1 MVGVGSPTQIIY
13 LIALKTFF
21 MIKILI
27 VLLSVLS
34 TADTK
39 PYPTE
44 FGIASWY
51 GPGFHGRQTASG
63 VVYDQ
68 NLMVAA
74 HKTLPFG
81 TVARVTNLENGRQV
95 EVCIVDRGP
104 YVKGRVIDLSSSA
117 AKALGIKSKGTAR
130 VKIEDLGVVDVDWR
144 GSVFGVH

>member
-1 MVGVGSPTQIIY
+1 
-13 LIALKTFF
+13 
-21 MIKILI
+21 MIKIMI
-27 VLLSVLS
+27 VLLSLLVPK
-34 TADTK
+34 ADTK

-81 TVARVTNLENGRQV
+81 TVARVTNLENGLQV
-95 EVCIVDRGP
+95 EVCVVDRGP
-104 YVKGRVIDLSSSA
+104 YVKGRVIDLSASA
-117 AKALGIKSKGTAR
+117 ATALGMKGKGTAR
-130 VKIEDLGVVDVDWR
+130 VRIEDLGVVDVD
-144 GSVFGVH
+144 

>member
-1 MVGVGSPTQIIY
+1 
-13 LIALKTFF
+13 
-21 MIKILI
+21 MIKIMI
-27 VLLSVLS
+27 VLLSLLVPKV
-34 TADTK
+34 DTK

-95 EVCIVDRGP
+95 EVCVVDRGP
-104 YVKGRVIDLSSSA
+104 YVKGRVIDLSASA
-117 AKALGIKSKGTAR
+117 AKALDMRSKGTAR
-130 VKIEDLGVVDVDWR
+130 VRIEDLGVIDVD
-144 GSVFGVH
+144 

>member
-1 MVGVGSPTQIIY
+1 
-13 LIALKTFF
+13 
-21 MIKILI
+21 MIKIMI
-27 VLLSVLS
+27 VLLSLLVPKV
-34 TADTK
+34 DTK

-63 VVYDQ
+63 VLYDQ

-104 YVKGRVIDLSSSA
+104 YVKGRIIDLSASA
-117 AKALGIKSKGTAR
+117 AKALGMLHKGTAR
-130 VKIEDLGVVDVDWR
+130 VKIEDLGVVDVD
-144 GSVFGVH
+144 

>member
-1 MVGVGSPTQIIY
+1 
-13 LIALKTFF
+13 
-21 MIKILI
+21 MIKIMI
-27 VLLSVLS
+27 VLLSLLVPKV
-34 TADTK
+34 DTK

-63 VVYDQ
+63 VLYDQ

-95 EVCIVDRGP
+95 EVCVVDRGP
-104 YVKGRVIDLSSSA
+104 YVKGRVIDLSASA
-117 AKALGIKSKGTAR
+117 AKALDMRSKGTAR
-130 VKIEDLGVVDVDWR
+130 VRIEDLGVIDVD
-144 GSVFGVH
+144 

>member
-1 MVGVGSPTQIIY
+1 M
-13 LIALKTFF
+13 
-21 MIKILI
+21 KIMI
-27 VLLSVLS
+27 VLLSLLVPK
-34 TADTK
+34 ADTK

-63 VVYDQ
+63 VLYDQ

-95 EVCIVDRGP
+95 EVCVVDRGP
-104 YVKGRVIDLSSSA
+104 YVKGRVIDLSACA
-117 AKALGIKSKGTAR
+117 AKALGMRGKGTAR
-130 VKIEDLGVVDVDWR
+130 VRIEDLGTVDVD
-144 GSVFGVH
+144 

>member
-1 MVGVGSPTQIIY
+1 MGVGVY
-13 LIALKTFF
+13 FLMCCA
-21 MIKILI
+21 
-27 VLLSVLS
+27 VRRS

-81 TVARVTNLENGRQV
+81 TVARVTNLENGLQV

-104 YVKGRVIDLSSSA
+104 YVKGRVRPL
-117 AKALGIKSKGTAR
+117 LQCG
-130 VKIEDLGVVDVDWR
+130 
-144 GSVFGVH
+144 

>member
-1 MVGVGSPTQIIY
+1 MTTITKIKTTNNFHP
-13 LIALKTFF
+13 ALGKLFILNVKV
-21 MIKILI
+21 MIKIMI
-27 VLLSVLS
+27 VLLSLLVPKV
-34 TADTK
+34 DTK

-63 VVYDQ
+63 VLYDQ

-81 TVARVTNLENGRQV
+81 TVARVTNLENGLQV
-95 EVCIVDRGP
+95 EVCVVDRGP

-117 AKALGIKSKGTAR
+117 AKALGIKGKGTAR
-130 VKIEDLGVVDVDWR
+130 VRIEDLGVVDVD
-144 GSVFGVH
+144 

>member
-1 MVGVGSPTQIIY
+1 
-13 LIALKTFF
+13 
-21 MIKILI
+21 MIKIMI
-27 VLLSVLS
+27 VLLSLLVPKV
-34 TADTK
+34 DTK

-63 VVYDQ
+63 VLYNQ

-81 TVARVTNLENGRQV
+81 TVARVTNLENGLQV
-95 EVCIVDRGP
+95 EVCVVDRGP

-117 AKALGIKSKGTAR
+117 AKALGIKGKGTAR
-130 VKIEDLGVVDVDWR
+130 VRIEDLGVVDVD
-144 GSVFGVH
+144 